1 MKEAEINLHLRI
13 LHPST
18 GGRRRSSH
26 YQTKSATEDT
36 PYMIRYKLNHALDD
50 VLAVRRN
57 FLHYR
62 TRDTISH

>member
-1 MKEAEINLHLRI
+1 
-13 LHPST
+13 
-18 GGRRRSSH
+18 
-26 YQTKSATEDT
+26 
-36 PYMIRYKLNHALDD
+36 MIRYKLNHALDD